1 MSKWNANGVVFAAG
15 LSLTSASAFAAA
27 TPARLPE
34 LPTVQVTA
42 TATPHGTPSTPAAIS
57 VLDAEALRDDKANA
71 ALSEKLGLVP
81 GVLARQRNN
90 FAQDEQVSIRGFGA
104 RATFGIRGVR
114 LFLDGIPATMPDGQG
129 QLSHLNLGSLG
140 RIEVLRGPFSALYGN
155 AAGGVVHAFTA
166 DGRDAPGFGVD
177 WRLGAHGMQRA
188 ALSLAGGD
196 ARRDYRI
203 DLSHLRSDGYR
214 QHSRAERDSLNG
226 KLEFD
231 LGDRRR
237 LRLVFN
243 GLSAPDT
250 EDPLGLNAAQMAD
263 DPRQATAAAQSFNT
277 RKSVRQAQV
286 GALLETPMSDN
297 DLLRWM
303 VYGGERRVTQ
313 FLAVPVA
320 AQANPLSGGGVVGLH
335 SPYRGMDLRWEHHSL
350 VHQQPVDVVIGVSVD
365 RQDQQRRGF
374 ENFVGDQLGV
384 RGRLRRD
391 EDNRVSSDTLYAQFA
406 WQPSDVWYLYGGLR
420 RTRVRFRSRDE
431 YVTPDNPD
439 DSGAVEFDATTPV
452 FGASVRLRPGLH
464 LYASVGR
471 GLETPTF
478 DELGYRTDGSAG
490 LNFALRPSRSHS
502 QEFGLKLD
510 RANGAHAELALF
522 RADTRDEL
530 AVASNSGGRSTY
542 HNVGRARREGLEL
555 SADWPLAPRARV
567 QAAYTWLHAWYRD
580 DFLTCASSPCVAPTA
595 LAAGTAIP
603 GLPRSALTVS
613 ARVGEELG
621 WYGRFTAQALSAVPV
636 ANIGGQRA
644 AGFAVF
650 GASLGY
656 AFAQPRVDGR
666 WFVALE
672 NAFDRHYAGSV
683 IVNESNGRYFEPAA
697 GRTWL
702 LGLEL
707 RRHQKKPPQGGGE

>member
-1 MSKWNANGVVFAAG
+1 
-15 LSLTSASAFAAA
+15 
-27 TPARLPE
+27 
-34 LPTVQVTA
+34 
-42 TATPHGTPSTPAAIS
+42 
-57 VLDAEALRDDKANA
+57 
-71 ALSEKLGLVP
+71 
-81 GVLARQRNN
+81 
-90 FAQDEQVSIRGFGA
+90 
-104 RATFGIRGVR
+104 
-114 LFLDGIPATMPDGQG
+114 
-129 QLSHLNLGSLG
+129 
-140 RIEVLRGPFSALYGN
+140 
-155 AAGGVVHAFTA
+155 
-166 DGRDAPGFGVD
+166 
-177 WRLGAHGMQRA
+177 
-188 ALSLAGGD
+188 
-196 ARRDYRI
+196 
-203 DLSHLRSDGYR
+203 
-214 QHSRAERDSLNG
+214 
-226 KLEFD
+226 
-231 LGDRRR
+231 
-237 LRLVFN
+237 
-243 GLSAPDT
+243 
-250 EDPLGLNAAQMAD
+250 
-263 DPRQATAAAQSFNT
+263 
-277 RKSVRQAQV
+277 
-286 GALLETPMSDN
+286 
-297 DLLRWM
+297 
-303 VYGGERRVTQ
+303 
-313 FLAVPVA
+313 
-320 AQANPLSGGGVVGLH
+320 
-335 SPYRGMDLRWEHHSL
+335 
-350 VHQQPVDVVIGVSVD
+350 VIGVSVD

-391 EDNRVSSDTLYAQFA
+391 EDNRVRSESVYAQLA
-406 WQPSDVWYLYGGLR
+406 WQPSAAWYLHGGLR

-431 YVTPDNPD
+431 YVTADNPD
-439 DSGAVEFDATTPV
+439 DSGAVEFAASTPV
-452 FGASVRLRPGLH
+452 VGASVQLRPGLH
-464 LYASVGR
+464 LYASAGR

-478 DELGYRTDGSAG
+478 DELGYRPDGSAG

-555 SADWPLAPRARV
+555 SADEPVGEHVRV

-580 DFLTCASSPCVAPTA
+580 DFLTCASCPCVAPTA
-595 LAAGTAIP
+595 LAPAGTAIP